1 MDIKK
6 VLIAGGGTLGSQI
19 AWQTAVSGFD
29 VVVYDAFEK
38 GLETSKKFHN
48 KFAMLFESRG
58 MAVEKTKECL
68 SRITYTSDLKSAVQ
82 GVDFVSESVPE
93 NPQIKA
99 EFYRQLSE
107 AVDPNIIITTN
118 SSTLLPS
125 DFAHYVNN
133 PSRFLAL
140 HFANMIWDN
149 NIGEIMGHKE
159 TSDDAIE
166 KTEEFARAIGM
177 VPVHLKKEQNGYILN
192 SILLPF
198 CSAGMALV
206 TNGVA
211 TPEDVDKTMMV
222 SGFASGPFQILDVV
236 GLETAYNIEIHWGT
250 VLNDKQKLANAR
262 FVKENYIDKGK
273 LGIKTGEGFYKYPN
287 PRYKDEDFLM

>member
-1 MDIKK
+1 MNIKK
-6 VLIAGGGTLGSQI
+6 VMIAGGGTLGSQI
-19 AWQTAVSGFD
+19 AWQTAMSGFE

-38 GLETSKKFHN
+38 GLEASKKFHN

-58 MAVEKTKECL
+58 VSIDKTKEAL
-68 SRITYTSDLKSAVQ
+68 ARIYYTTNLESAVKN
-82 GVDFVSESVPE
+82 VDFVSESVPE

-99 EFYRQLSE
+99 DFYSKLSQHIDKD
-107 AVDPNIIITTN
+107 VTITTN

-125 DFAHYVNN
+125 DFAHFVDT

-159 TSDDAIE
+159 TSEDAIE

-236 GLETAYNIEIHWGT
+236 GLETAYNIEMHWGT
-250 VLNDKQKLANAR
+250 VLNDKQKIANAKY
-262 FVKENYIDKGK
+262 VKENYIDKGK
-273 LGIKTGEGFYKYPN
+273 LGIKTGEGFYTYPN